1 MSKNLNKK
9 MATVTIDEKDYDYD
23 DLSEESKKQINN
35 LLFVQ
40 GEILRLQSLINVTKT
55 SEQVYKN
62 ALKQSV
68 ENNQFLNKLRTTI
81 NTK

>member
-1 MSKNLNKK
+1 MSKNFIKK
-9 MATVTIDEKDYDYD
+9 MATVTIDEKDYEYD

-35 LLFVQ
+35 LRFVQ

-68 ENNQFLNKLRTTI
+68 ENS
-81 NTK
+81 